1 METIT
6 GGVDTHSAVH
16 CVAAVDSLGRL
27 LGWNEFPASE
37 VGYEEL
43 LGWLRRQGDLQSVGV
58 EGTGA
63 YGAGLARFLTRRGVR
78 VLEVARPDRR
88 QRRNRGKS
96 DPLDAE
102 AAARSVLA
110 GTATVTPKGGDGPI
124 EAIRAL
130 RVERLGAQKARTAGL
145 NTLRGMVVTAPEILH
160 EQLAPLRSGRRLLAA
175 CSNLRPDLARVDDSV
190 QATKLALRTIA
201 RRVRNL

>member
-1 METIT
+1 MEAVI

-16 CVAAVDSLGRL
+16 CVAAVDSMGRL
-27 LGWNEFPASE
+27 LGVSEFPAS
-37 VGYEEL
+37 VDGYEQL
-43 LGWLRRQGDLQSVGV
+43 LNWLRHRGAVQRVGV

-63 YGAGLARFLTRRGVR
+63 YGAGLARFLADHGVT

-110 GTATVTPKGGDGPI
+110 GTATVVPKGGDGPI
-124 EAIRAL
+124 EAVRAL
-130 RVERLGAQKARTAGL
+130 RVARVGAKKARTAGL
-145 NTLRGMVVTAPEILH
+145 NR
-160 EQLAPLRSGRRLLAA
+160 
-175 CSNLRPDLARVDDSV
+175 
-190 QATKLALRTIA
+190 
-201 RRVRNL
+201 